1 MFFFDPTYL
10 CFMAPAFILMMLTS
24 WYVKSAYNR
33 WSRVRVR
40 SGLTGAQAA
49 QRLIASGGY
58 NSNSWGIQTSSGGLS
73 GVRIQRIGGDLTDNY
88 DPRTKVLNLSQS
100 VADVPSVAAVAV
112 AAHELGHA
120 MQDADDYLP
129 MRFRSALVPMVNIG
143 SWLGW
148 IMIMGGIVLA
158 TMMNATSLGTQIAWL
173 GVLVFSG
180 GALFALATLPVEL
193 NASAR
198 AKRLL
203 AETGIISGQDEIA
216 GVNTVLNA
224 AALTYVAG
232 LASALLQLLYFV
244 SIVSG
249 LGGRRRS

>member
-10 CFMAPAFILMMLTS
+10 CFMAPAFLLVMLSS
-24 WYVKSAYNR
+24 WYVKSAYKK
-33 WSRVRVR
+33 WSQVRVR

-49 QRLIASGGY
+49 QRLI
-58 NSNSWGIQTSSGGLS
+58 TSGGLT
-73 GVRIQRIGGDLTDNY
+73 GVQVQGIGGNLTDNY
-88 DPRTKVLNLSQS
+88 DPRTKILNLSQG
-100 VADVPSVAAVAV
+100 VANVPSVASVAI

-120 MQDADDYLP
+120 MQDSDDYFPLR
-129 MRFRSALVPMVNIG
+129 MRAALVPAVNIG

-148 IMIMGGIVLA
+148 IMIMAGIVLT
-158 TMMNATSLGTQIAWL
+158 TMLNLSTFGTQIAWL
-173 GVLVFSG
+173 GILVFSG
-180 GALFALATLPVEL
+180 GAIFSLLTLPVEL

-203 AETGIISGQDEIA
+203 AESGIIAGEDEQA

-232 LASALLQLLYFV
+232 LAAALLQLLYYV
-244 SIVSG
+244 SLVSG

>member
-10 CFMAPAFILMMLTS
+10 CFMAPAFLLMMLAS
-24 WYVKSAYNR
+24 WYVNSAYNK
-33 WSRVRVR
+33 WGRVPVR

-49 QRLIASGGY
+49 QRLI
-58 NSNSWGIQTSSGGLS
+58 SNGGLY
-73 GVRIQRIGGDLTDNY
+73 GVQIQGIGGKLTDNY
-88 DPRTKVLNLSQS
+88 DPRDKVLRLSQG
-100 VADVPSVAAVAV
+100 VANSASIAAVAV

-120 MQDADDYLP
+120 MQDSDNYFPL
-129 MRFRSALVPMVNIG
+129 RFRAALVPAVNIG

-148 IMIMGGIVLA
+148 VMIIAGLILNLV
-158 TMMNATSLGTQIAWL
+158 NIAWL

-203 AETGIISGQDEIA
+203 ADAGIIAGEDERA
-216 GVNTVLNA
+216 GVNNVLNA

-232 LASALLQLLYFV
+232 LATAVLQLLYFV
-244 SIVSG
+244 SLVG
-249 LGGRRRS
+249 GMGGRRRS